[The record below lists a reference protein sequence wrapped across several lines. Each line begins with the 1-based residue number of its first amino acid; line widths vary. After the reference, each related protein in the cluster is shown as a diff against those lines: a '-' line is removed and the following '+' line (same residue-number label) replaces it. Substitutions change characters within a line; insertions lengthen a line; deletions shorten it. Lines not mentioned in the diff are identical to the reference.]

1 MGAQVVSAKTGAFTL
16 IQTLS
21 DHNGRHEGHEGDEGD
36 EGHEGHEGH
45 EGDEEG
51 EEGGGASG
59 RPQGHEEE
67 VISFAWKLSIE
78 VISSF
83 RTSAAE
89 TSRVATLQ
97 SSLHCA
103 EMYLECAVS

>member
-1 MGAQVVSAKTGAFTL
+1 MQFGSLG
-16 IQTLS
+16 
-21 DHNGRHEGHEGDEGD
+21 DEGDEGD
-36 EGHEGHEGH
+36 EGHEGHEG
-45 EGDEEG
+45 DEEG
-51 EEGGGASG
+51 ESGGGAG
-59 RPQGHEEE
+59 CPQGHEEE
-67 VISFAWKLSIE
+67 VISFSWRSSIE

-83 RTSAAE
+83 RRTAAE